1 MKIWIRGAG
10 DLATGIASRL
20 YRSGHQLLMTELPV
34 PITVRRTVALSRAV
48 YEQHAEVEDMSG
60 ELVHSIE
67 EAMLE
72 KAKLMA
78 QSGANY
84 AVHMLD
90 PVSDDFS
97 EDWVPINATNRGET
111 AQRRVYLSG
120 GTSDYD
126 EFVTLTFSSA
136 ESSSNDEDKINSGE
150 ALRVYLLKVRA
161 EAICGDSIAH
171 CSAVFWGYGEDGIW
185 NFTGFVQD

>member
-1 MKIWIRGAG
+1 MFRRIINNKGSALVWAVCAMMILTLVTASMLT
-10 DLATGIASRL
+10 LASA
-20 YRSGHQLLMTELPV
+20 YYDRSLK
-34 PITVRRTVALSRAV
+34 
-48 YEQHAEVEDMSG
+48 
-60 ELVHSIE
+60 

-150 ALRVYLLKVRA
+150 AIRVYLLKVRA